1 MSSMSDAP
9 KLIGPF
15 TVDSLLVDAGAELPS
30 SPGIYVWRKVLAY
43 DSIEHGSRREAEK
56 WIQRQAEAP
65 LAVFTELKV
74 STASSS
80 DEVAIR
86 NSFVLMHNMKVG
98 AAHLE
103 GKELLPSD
111 GPPHTQV
118 LELLSELMQHV
129 GPVLYIGESN
139 DIRARV
145 LAHAGG
151 RTGLKS
157 RLDEVGLGFRDV
169 AVWYLEMD
177 IALYSN
183 AARKQVE
190 GLITHL
196 AGAPFTRKA
205 GA

>member
-1 MSSMSDAP
+1 MSQDP
-9 KLIGPF
+9 RLIGPF
-15 TVDSLLVDAGAELPS
+15 TVGSLLLDDGAELPS
-30 SPGIYVWRKVLAY
+30 TPGIYVWRKILAY
-43 DSIEHGSRREAEK
+43 DSIEHGSRQEAER
-56 WIQRQAEAP
+56 WILKQAEAP
-65 LAVFTELKV
+65 LAVFTELRV

-86 NSFVLMHNMKVG
+86 NSFVLMKDMKVG

-111 GPPHTQV
+111 GPPHNQV
-118 LELLSELMQHV
+118 LELLSELMRQI

-139 DIRARV
+139 DIRARI
-145 LAHAGG
+145 LAHAAG

-169 AVWYLEMD
+169 AVWYVEM
-177 IALYSN
+177 ASATYSS